1 MSLSM
6 RADLEAQP
14 GAARPSRPAWRK
26 PSILVVDDVEDNRV
40 VLSLMLAAAGY
51 DAEPVADAAAAFDA
65 LKHRDFDLILMDVAM
80 PGCDGLT
87 ATGIIRDMP
96 GPARSIPIVAVTAS
110 VTVATQSACLEVGMQ
125 DYLSKPVTGATL
137 TETFERWCGV
147 A

>member
-1 MSLSM
+1 MSVS
-6 RADLEAQP
+6 RQSDLEAEP
-14 GAARPSRPAWRK
+14 DVVRPSRPSWRK

-65 LKHRDFDLILMDVAM
+65 LKLRDFDLILMDIAM

-96 GPARSIPIVAVTAS
+96 GPMRSIPIVAVTAS
-110 VTVATQSACLEVGMQ
+110 VTNDTQAACLEAGMQ
-125 DYLSKPVTGATL
+125 DYLSKPVTGAKL
-137 TETFERWCGV
+137 AETVERWCS
-147 A
+147 